1 MRLLDTI
8 ESFIA
13 GDWGKEEPNE
23 DETMQVHC
31 LRSAD
36 IDPIYHFD
44 YSGVPYRFVTLKS
57 YQVRKL
63 QEGDIVIEKSGGT
76 DTCSTGRPI
85 YISKE
90 LLQENEPLMCSN
102 FCTAIRIRKEWN
114 PIYIYFL
121 LRYIHHSGIFAN
133 FEGKTSGIH
142 NLDMECA
149 YSAIELSEVSY
160 NEQTRVANILS
171 SLDAKIALNRRMN
184 EELEGMAKMLYDYWF
199 VQFDFPN
206 EEGKPYK
213 SSGGAMEYNAVLKRE
228 IPAGWKVKSIS
239 DICDVVNGATPSTRD
254 ALNFDGNVVWITPK
268 DLSVQKEK
276 FIFKGERN
284 ITQQG
289 YDSCNTT
296 IVPQGAILMSSRAP
310 IGLMSIA
317 GNVLCTNQG
326 FKTLVPKNMNDRYY
340 MWYYLQM
347 MMPQIKSLGGG
358 TTFKEVSK
366 DSLLPFPIVNI
377 DCPRVKKN
385 WIETVSPIFK
395 KQSLIVQEVAKLTAL
410 RDKLLPLLM
419 NGQVRVAD

>member
-1 MRLLDTI
+1 MVIGDFFDEFHSGKSI
-8 ESFIA
+8 ESDKISSTGNYPVFGGNGIRGYTDTFNQD
-13 GDWGKEEPNE
+13 GDYVIIGRQGAYCGN
-23 DETMQVHC
+23 VH
-31 LRSAD
+31 
-36 IDPIYHFD
+36 Y
-44 YSGVPYRFVTLKS
+44 YSGKS
-57 YQVRKL
+57 YL
-63 QEGDIVIEKSGGT
+63 TEHAIV
-76 DTCSTGRPI
+76 
-85 YISKE
+85 
-90 LLQENEPLMCSN
+90 
-102 FCTAIRIRKEWN
+102 
-114 PIYIYFL
+114 
-121 LRYIHHSGIFAN
+121 
-133 FEGKTSGIH
+133 GKTKKEYNHVSV
-142 NLDMECA
+142 A
-149 YSAIELSEVSY
+149 YLLSLLKLYKFQGQSAQPGLSVETLSKITVKHPQY
-160 NEQTRVANILS
+160 NFYGMGQILS

>member
-1 MRLLDTI
+1 MEYRLSQIADVVNGATPTTENPDFFDGNIPWFTPKDLSDQKTKYI
-8 ESFIA
+8 KKGERFLSKEGFES
-13 GDWGKEEPNE
+13 
-23 DETMQVHC
+23 
-31 LRSAD
+31 
-36 IDPIYHFD
+36 
-44 YSGVPYRFVTLKS
+44 
-57 YQVRKL
+57 
-63 QEGDIVIEKSGGT
+63 
-76 DTCSTGRPI
+76 CSTKIIPPYNILMSSRAPI
-85 YISKE
+85 GLLSINTNECCTNQGFKSLILNKELVDVDYMYYYLRHHMPQIEALGSGTTFREVSKE
-90 LLQENEPLMCSN
+90 ALEKYKVNIPNIDTQIKI
-102 FCTAIRIRKEWN
+102 AK
-114 PIYIYFL
+114 
-121 LRYIHHSGIFAN
+121 
-133 FEGKTSGIH
+133 
-142 NLDMECA
+142 
-149 YSAIELSEVSY
+149 
-160 NEQTRVANILS
+160 ILS